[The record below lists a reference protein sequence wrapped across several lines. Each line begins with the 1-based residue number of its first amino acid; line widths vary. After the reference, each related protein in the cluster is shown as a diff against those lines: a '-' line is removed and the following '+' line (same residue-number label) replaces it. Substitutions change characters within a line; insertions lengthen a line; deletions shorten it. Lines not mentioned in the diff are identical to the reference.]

1 MAGNDCASS
10 IQLCALRVAR
20 LAADGT
26 TPAGA
31 TNMYVTDKL
40 AELGITPQYEE
51 GDEITVKGGCG
62 QILVAFK
69 DMDRLKRLEI
79 SLTLESVDPELI
91 ELCTGST
98 LITTGGQSMGFSL
111 PAVGAA
117 AINGVSL
124 EGWSKA
130 WIGGGAPP
138 GTTVLDGV
146 TTNASPTLTSATAAF
161 TAADV
166 GRTVSGT
173 GIPGGTTI
181 LTVTN
186 GTTVTMS
193 ANATATGSSLTV
205 TIGRPGAYFR
215 FVFPKWVPKF
225 DARTLNSGVSPTVLN
240 GPVLEN
246 QGIGNGPL
254 NDFPAG
260 MIATAGRVM
269 SAFRDATLPA
279 SVCGYSTTP
288 AQV

>member
-1 MAGNDCASS
+1 M
-10 IQLCALRVAR
+10 CALRVAR

-31 TNMYVTDKL
+31 SNMYVTDKL

-51 GDEITVKGGCG
+51 GDEITAKGGCG

-69 DMDRLKRLEI
+69 DMDRLKRLEL

-91 ELCTGST
+91 ELATGAT
-98 LITTGGQSMGFSL
+98 LITTAGQSMGFSL

-117 AINGVSL
+117 AITGVSL
-124 EGWSKA
+124 EAWSKA

-138 GTTVLDGV
+138 GTTVVDAA
-146 TTNASPTLTSATAAF
+146 TTNAAAGLTSATAAF
-161 TAADV
+161 TQADV
-166 GRTVSGT
+166 GRTISGA

-186 GTTVTMS
+186 GTTIVMS
-193 ANATATGSSLTV
+193 ANATATATGVTV
-205 TIGRPGAYFR
+205 TIGRPGAYYR
-215 FVFPKWVPKF
+215 FVFPKWIPRF
-225 DARTLNSGVSPTVLN
+225 DARTLNSGVSPTILQ

-246 QGIGNGPL
+246 QGIGNGPI

-269 SAFRDATLPA
+269 SAFRDATIPT
-279 SVCGYSTTP
+279 VGCGYAATP
-288 AQV
+288 VQV